1 MICNKVKGELMSKV
15 FSLNETNYYDYEDIL
30 AIMEDERESDFIFIG
45 DKIAQE
51 HKNFLTVSCLFEDM
65 QDRASEL
72 GEWSEGYLEEVT
84 KEQKEELNSLVL
96 DWFNKNISKPSFF
109 LVENV
114 EKITLEQ
121 FKNIQ

>member
-1 MICNKVKGELMSKV
+1 MKV
-15 FSLNETNYYDYEDIL
+15 FSFDETNYYDYDDIVEM
-30 AIMEDERESDFIFIG
+30 MEDDGERDFIFIG
-45 DKIAQE
+45 DKTIQE

-84 KEQKEELNSLVL
+84 KEQKEELNNLVL
-96 DWFNKNISKPSFF
+96 DWFNKNVSKPPFF
-109 LVENV
+109 LIENV

-121 FKNIQ
+121 FKTLQA